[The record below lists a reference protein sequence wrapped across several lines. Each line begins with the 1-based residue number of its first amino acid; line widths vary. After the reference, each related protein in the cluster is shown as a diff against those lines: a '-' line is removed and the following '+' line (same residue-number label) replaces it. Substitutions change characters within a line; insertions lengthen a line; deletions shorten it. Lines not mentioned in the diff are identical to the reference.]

1 MASGGVCK
9 NCGCSDIDFDQAR
22 GDAVCTG
29 CGSVLEDNIIVSE
42 VTFQESG
49 DRTSVIGQFVSADDG
64 KGNAGMVRGFH
75 HGFGK
80 ESRAI
85 TLQNGKRKITQ
96 LGHQLKLNQHCM
108 DTAFN
113 FFKMAVNKKLTR
125 GRKTN
130 HVVAACLY
138 LVCRTE
144 GTPHLLLDFSDILQV
159 NVYVLG
165 KLYLKLAQELCINV
179 PAIDPCLYIHRF
191 AHKLEF
197 GERTHEVSMTALRL
211 VSRMKRDWMHG
222 GRRPSG
228 LCGAALLVSARLHD
242 FHRTQKEIIK
252 VVKVCEATLRKRL
265 TEFEDTPSSKLTID
279 EFHKIDLEEEQDPPS
294 FKHSRRKARQQ
305 LEEQLDKEIEGEL
318 TSLEVEIEKEL
329 EKEREKRMNRM
340 KSLLGV
346 KDSDIGET
354 RSPMPPL
361 EGQEDG
367 ISSPGTPCS
376 RVDSPSVVPSS
387 STSTGKPPE
396 QQLAEQQLS
405 EEDVMGKILSP
416 FAGITPALGPEP
428 TPESL
433 GIKDS
438 LNECLKVASEKEEGT
453 EDEDGEKEEGGELDL
468 TGINDEE
475 LDWFLLNDEEVRIKT
490 EIWTQANADYIQKMK
505 EKEEKEAL
513 EKEQGIHKPEQKKKR
528 KPKKKQPIQ
537 ASTAGEAIEKML
549 QEKKISSKI
558 NYDVLRD
565 LNKETETKK
574 PLDITPS
581 RLTPSRLQPPLI
593 SPTVPARTA
602 LRLPTGGS
610 SKRPHVKVEETEEKL
625 VGKRPKLE
633 GSEVVVETGPVEY
646 AKVEPGTVDH
656 EEEAE
661 EDYYEE
667 DEPISAAQLMG
678 RTEVDHEDY
687 DDGYDMDEYD

>member
-346 KDSDIGET
+346 KDSDIGGT

-438 LNECLKVASEKEEGT
+438 LNECLKVASE
-453 EDEDGEKEEGGELDL
+453 
-468 TGINDEE
+468 
-475 LDWFLLNDEEVRIKT
+475 
-490 EIWTQANADYIQKMK
+490 K

-602 LRLPTGGS
+602 LRLPTVGS

-646 AKVEPGTVDH
+646 AKVEP
-656 EEEAE
+656 AE
-661 EDYYEE
+661 
-667 DEPISAAQLMG
+667 ISRESVKDVM
-678 RTEVDHEDY
+678 
-687 DDGYDMDEYD
+687 

>member
-602 LRLPTGGS
+602 LRLPTVGS

-646 AKVEPGTVDH
+646 AKVEP
-656 EEEAE
+656 AE
-661 EDYYEE
+661 
-667 DEPISAAQLMG
+667 ISRESVKDVM
-678 RTEVDHEDY
+678 
-687 DDGYDMDEYD
+687 